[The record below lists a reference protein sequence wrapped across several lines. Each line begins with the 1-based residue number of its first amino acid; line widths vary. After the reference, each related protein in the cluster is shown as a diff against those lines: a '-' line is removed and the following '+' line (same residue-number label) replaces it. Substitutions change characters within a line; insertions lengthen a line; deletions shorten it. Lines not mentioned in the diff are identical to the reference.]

1 MKTPTTRV
9 KRWVVHLGAKAARL
23 RRSADRGY
31 DPYDAWDR
39 GDARRLETIARNL
52 KHGKLARARVLV
64 RASTISVEDM
74 LPAALVDWAWGDRVP
89 PTCPHPGSSA
99 KRKAAWAAW
108 VDARQ
113 IELSYSM
120 QKGARK

>member
-1 MKTPTTRV
+1 MNTTTKKV

-31 DPYDAWDR
+31 APYDAWAR

-64 RASTISVEDM
+64 RASTLPLQDM

-89 PTCPHPGSSA
+89 P
-99 KRKAAWAAW
+99 AW

-113 IELSYSM
+113 IELLYAR